1 MCILYGGSVVG
12 TEEQQQLH
20 NPDEIDQLSTLI
32 DILLFAPRESTA
44 SLFFFRFVLWWKLE
58 PKTKKHKKK
67 WTPSSLDSL
76 FFSIYPQKEVDGNGS
91 TGRNDYLCLK
101 SGEQHDITQ
110 LAAASFQKSLQE
122 KKPKI
127 V

>member
-44 SLFFFRFVLWWKLE
+44 SLFFFVLFCDESWN
-58 PKTKKHKKK
+58 PKQKNTKKNEPHRLL
-67 WTPSSLDSL
+67 TLF